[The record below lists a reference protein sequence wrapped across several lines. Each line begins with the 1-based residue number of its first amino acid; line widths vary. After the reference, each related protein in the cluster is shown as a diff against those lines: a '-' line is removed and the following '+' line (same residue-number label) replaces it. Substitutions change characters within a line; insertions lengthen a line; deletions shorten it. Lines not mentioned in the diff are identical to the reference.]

1 MTKVMAQTQIT
12 SESLATARMAV
23 NPWLIAV
30 VVSLAAFMEVLD
42 TSIANVALPHI
53 AGDLG
58 ASTDESTWVL
68 TSYLVSNAIILP
80 VSGWF
85 VGIFGRKRFFM
96 LCIVI
101 FTVSSLLCGVA
112 WSLGFLLFARVL
124 QGAGGGGLQP
134 LAQAILA
141 DTFPP
146 EKRGLA
152 FSLYGVTAIVAPSI
166 GPTLGGWITDN
177 FSWRWIFYINLP
189 VGILALFLVYR
200 LIEDPA
206 YISRNVGRSLRIDY
220 IGFGL
225 LAVGIGAL
233 QILLDKGQEDD
244 WFGSNFIVALTVIAA
259 VCLTT
264 LVIYEW
270 RHKEPIVDVRLF
282 KNSNFAAANMMMV
295 MVGAISFASTVLMPQ
310 FLQTLMGYTAQKA
323 GIVMSAAAVVL
334 LIELPF
340 VGQLTTRIQAR
351 YLIAFGWL
359 ALTGTMYLS
368 TKRMDLQISFASATW
383 LRILQYV
390 PLGFIFI
397 PSSTAAYN
405 GIPGEKNNAVA
416 GLVNFVRNMGS
427 SVGTSVVTTLL
438 ARRAQ
443 FHQGHLIGRSNS
455 TNSAFQAAINGVAQQ
470 LMRGGMNSAD
480 AARHAMARFYAGLQ
494 AQATALAYL
503 DTYFVLSVAA
513 GLMFLLSFTLRKNNP
528 RAASKVVAH

>member
-1 MTKVMAQTQIT
+1 M
-12 SESLATARMAV
+12 
-23 NPWLIAV
+23 
-30 VVSLAAFMEVLD
+30 VSLAAFMEVLD

-96 LCIVI
+96 LCILI

-146 EKRGLA
+146 EQRGLA

-177 FSWRWIFYINLP
+177 YSWRWIFYINLP

-206 YISRNVGRSLRIDY
+206 YISRNVGKYLRVDY
-220 IGFGL
+220 IGFAL
-225 LAVGIGAL
+225 LALGIGAL
-233 QILLDKGQEDD
+233 QILLDKGQEED
-244 WFGSNFIVALTVIAA
+244 WFGSDFIVTLTVVAV
-259 VCLTT
+259 VCLVS

-270 RHKEPIVDVRLF
+270 RHNEPIVDVRLF
-282 KNSNFAAANMMMV
+282 KNSNFAAANMMMF

-310 FLQTLMGYTAQKA
+310 FLQTLLGYTAQKA
-323 GIVMSAAAVVL
+323 GMVMSVAAVVL
-334 LIELPF
+334 LMELPF

-359 ALTGTMYLS
+359 ALTFTMYLS
-368 TKRMDLQISFASATW
+368 TKRMDLQISAASATW

-405 GIPGEKNNAVA
+405 GIAGEKNNAVA
-416 GLVNFVRNMGS
+416 GLVNFVRNIGS
-427 SVGTSVVTTLL
+427 SVGTSVVTTML

-443 FHQGHLIGRSNS
+443 LHQGRLVEQASSLNASFQS
-455 TNSAFQAAINGVAQQ
+455 TINGMAQRMVQ
-470 LMRGGMNSAD
+470 SGLSFVD
-480 AARHAMARFYAGLQ
+480 AQKHALARFYSGLQ
-494 AQATALAYL
+494 AQASALAYV
-503 DTYFVLSVAA
+503 DVYFVLAVAA
-513 GLMFLLSFTLRKNNP
+513 GTMFLLSFTLRKNNP
-528 RAASKVVAH
+528 RAASKAAVH